1 VEKHNLRYTTFIG
14 DGDSSSYPTIVA
26 EDPYPGVTIA
36 KGECIGHVQKRVG
49 SGLRSIR
56 KNIPGARKKAMFGRN
71 KLTDAA
77 NNYIQNCY
85 GFVIRQNTNNLYQMK

>member
-1 VEKHNLRYTTFIG
+1 
-14 DGDSSSYPTIVA
+14 
-26 EDPYPGVTIA
+26 
-36 KGECIGHVQKRVG
+36 
-49 SGLRSIR
+49 LRSIR

-85 GFVIRQNTNNLYQMK
+85 GFAIRQNTNNLYQMKKNVSAM